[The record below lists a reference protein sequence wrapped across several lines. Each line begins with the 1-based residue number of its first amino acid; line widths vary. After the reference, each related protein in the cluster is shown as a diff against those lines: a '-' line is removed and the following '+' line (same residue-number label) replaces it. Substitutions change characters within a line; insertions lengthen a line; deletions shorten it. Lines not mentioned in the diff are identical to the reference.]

1 MQLAESRP
9 RRLHLPALAAVAI
22 LALSSSALAQP
33 VAREAD
39 LRDNAVVPQPQ
50 SESERRAEI
59 RRTLD
64 QHPRKG
70 SNSRDG
76 RQRLSDEERRNLRKD
91 IGDAARDVYER
102 RKNKNKA
109 SKRNNDS

>member
-1 MQLAESRP
+1 M
-9 RRLHLPALAAVAI
+9 AI

-70 SNSRDG
+70 SNNRDG
-76 RQRLSDEERRNLRKD
+76 RQRLGDEERRNLRKD
-91 IGDAARDVYER
+91 IGDAARDYMSGARTRTR
-102 RKNKNKA
+102 RA
-109 SKRNNDS
+109 SATTIASVARSA

>member
-1 MQLAESRP
+1 M
-9 RRLHLPALAAVAI
+9 RL
-22 LALSSSALAQP
+22 S
-33 VAREAD
+33 
-39 LRDNAVVPQPQ
+39 QPQ
-50 SESERRAEI
+50 SETSDAPRSGER
-59 RRTLD
+59 D

-76 RQRLSDEERRNLRKD
+76 RQRLGDEERRNLRKD
-91 IGDAARDVYER
+91 IGDAARDVPER